1 MRMTH
6 ILMAAVTLCIALV
19 SGMTIW
25 AVQADNDDRAEDA
38 ADVRISVRKLSDG
51 RVEVAL
57 QQREVDGWGARQLPT
72 ARFLPA
78 DAPAGAWRHSSSL
91 TVSTRTE
98 PSASCP
104 TEPQTLRYGFFA
116 FFEPV
121 SYRVDPDS
129 ASPSLNGHRGYEAE
143 LLTALEAMRGTNL
156 RFQRIPIDVW
166 PDIWLTPVNDAID
179 LVGGGITILDSRT
192 RNASGEVVIAFTNGH
207 INFRQ
212 SLLIRAADDQRI
224 TTHADLTAD
233 DIIGAVAATTG
244 EAHFLQLSG
253 IADADGVLI
262 AGTVIDTAQGAVTAD
277 GSDRFR
283 ITAAERSPELDGRT
297 RLTPPGDLPQVVYL
311 GGDETA
317 YLDALERGEIV
328 GFARG
333 EIGNTD
339 AASANDGR
347 FVVTALDPQ
356 VERGGFALPVADEAL
371 RSCLNERIDWLTDHR
386 TIGYPDW
393 VNNPDIFLER
403 AQLWNAA
410 N

>member
-1 MRMTH
+1 MR
-6 ILMAAVTLCIALV
+6 TL
-19 SGMTIW
+19 
-25 AVQADNDDRAEDA
+25 E
-38 ADVRISVRKLSDG
+38 
-51 RVEVAL
+51 AL
-57 QQREVDGWGARQLPT
+57 QGHSNRNQSLRLLLLLIILGTFPCYALAIFYIGSAPLDSATPTLAATFTPIGAGLISPSAPTLPT
-72 ARFLPA
+72 HTPLSYLPPTYTPLSNLPPTPRQFIPPTA
-78 DAPAGAWRHSSSL
+78 IPIRTTIAPTAL
-91 TVSTRTE
+91 
-98 PSASCP
+98 
-104 TEPQTLRYGFFA
+104 
-116 FFEPV
+116 
-121 SYRVDPDS
+121 
-129 ASPSLNGHRGYEAE
+129 SPSPLPSP
-143 LLTALEAMRGTNL
+143 TA
-156 RFQRIPIDVW
+156 
-166 PDIWLTPVNDAID
+166 
-179 LVGGGITILDSRT
+179 
-192 RNASGEVVIAFTNGH
+192 
-207 INFRQ
+207 
-212 SLLIRAADDQRI
+212 
-224 TTHADLTAD
+224 
-233 DIIGAVAATTG
+233 
-244 EAHFLQLSG
+244 G

-356 VERGGFALPVADEAL
+356 VERGGFALPIADEAL